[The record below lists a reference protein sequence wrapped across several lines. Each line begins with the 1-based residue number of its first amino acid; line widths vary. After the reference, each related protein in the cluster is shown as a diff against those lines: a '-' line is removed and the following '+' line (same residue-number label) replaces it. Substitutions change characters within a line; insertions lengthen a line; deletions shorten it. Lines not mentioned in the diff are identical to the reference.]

1 MFKADVNDKYTKLE
15 IVGDLKDICADLSR
29 ILVAVNE
36 RLSEKDEK
44 LGHDFRMMFTK
55 GFMDGICFD
64 DDREHMEHYLAEGD
78 KLMEKKKVKK
88 DELSEVLDDFLGFLK
103 EKLEGLEK
111 FNKAFEEKEK
121 DDEAE

>member
-1 MFKADVNDKYTKLE
+1 MFRV
-15 IVGDLKDICADLSR
+15 
-29 ILVAVNE
+29 
-36 RLSEKDEK
+36 
-44 LGHDFRMMFTK
+44 MFTK

-64 DDREHMEHYLAEGD
+64 DDREQMEHYLAEGD
-78 KLMEKKKVKK
+78 KNVKK
-88 DELSEVLDDFLGFLK
+88 NKEKREELSEALDDFLDFLK